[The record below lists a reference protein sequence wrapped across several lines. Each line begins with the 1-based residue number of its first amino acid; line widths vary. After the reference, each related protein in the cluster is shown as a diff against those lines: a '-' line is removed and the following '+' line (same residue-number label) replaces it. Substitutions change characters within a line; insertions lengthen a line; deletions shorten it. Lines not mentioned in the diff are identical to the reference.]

1 GTERSAAERAS
12 TMEVVMKHVVVSLL
26 AAGAVSLGSLA
37 LAQQPAPMPA
47 PAADPPSTPTSTA
60 PATEPPTTATATTA
74 TTAGA
79 AGNTRLA
86 ALVPAGLT
94 PEDACRGFKDLS
106 ECSAALHVAQNL
118 DIPFAD
124 LKDRVT
130 AGQSLGSAIH
140 KLKPKADSRREAERA
155 EEQAREDLRTTG

>member
-1 GTERSAAERAS
+1 
-12 TMEVVMKHVVVSLL
+12 MEVVMKHVVISLL
-26 AAGAVSLGSLA
+26 AASAGSLASLA
-37 LAQQPAPMPA
+37 LAQQQQPA
-47 PAADPPSTPTSTA
+47 PAAADPPMA
-60 PATEPPTTATATTA
+60 ATTA
-74 TTAGA
+74 A
-79 AGNTRLA
+79 AASGNTRLA

-130 AGQSLGSAIH
+130 AGQSLGTAIH
-140 KLKPKADSRREAERA
+140 ALKPKADSRREAERA
-155 EEQAREDLRTTG
+155 TEQAREDLRTQG

>member
-1 GTERSAAERAS
+1 
-12 TMEVVMKHVVVSLL
+12 MKRIAFPLL
-26 AAGAVSLGSLA
+26 AAIAVSLAPLA
-37 LAQQPAPMPA
+37 YAQPAPQPEMQPAPKTEPMPA
-47 PAADPPSTPTSTA
+47 PAPDPAAADTH
-60 PATEPPTTATATTA
+60 ATA
-74 TTAGA
+74 A

-86 ALVPAGLT
+86 SLVPAGLT

-118 DIPFAD
+118 NIPFAD

-130 AGQSLGSAIH
+130 SGQSLGTAIH
-140 KLKPKADSRREAERA
+140 SLKPKADSKREAQRA

>member
-1 GTERSAAERAS
+1 
-12 TMEVVMKHVVVSLL
+12 MKHVVISLL
-26 AAGAVSLGSLA
+26 AASAVSLASLT
-37 LAQQPAPMPA
+37 LAQQQQPAPA
-47 PAADPPSTPTSTA
+47 AADPPA
-60 PATEPPTTATATTA
+60 MAATN
-74 TTAGA
+74 A
-79 AGNTRLA
+79 AASGNTRLA

-130 AGQSLGSAIH
+130 AGQSLGTAIH
-140 KLKPKADSRREAERA
+140 ALKPKADSRREAERA
-155 EEQAREDLRTTG
+155 TEQAREDLRTQG

>member
-1 GTERSAAERAS
+1 
-12 TMEVVMKHVVVSLL
+12 MKRIAFPLL
-26 AAGAVSLGSLA
+26 AAIAVSLAPLA
-37 LAQQPAPMPA
+37 YAQPAPQPEMQPAPTTEPMPA
-47 PAADPPSTPTSTA
+47 PAAADTH
-60 PATEPPTTATATTA
+60 ATA
-74 TTAGA
+74 A

-118 DIPFAD
+118 NIPFAD

-130 AGQSLGSAIH
+130 SGQSLGTAIH
-140 KLKPKADSRREAERA
+140 SLKPKADSKREAQRA

>member
-1 GTERSAAERAS
+1 
-12 TMEVVMKHVVVSLL
+12 MKRIAFPLL
-26 AAGAVSLGSLA
+26 AAIAVSLAPLA
-37 LAQQPAPMPA
+37 YAQPAPQPEMQAAPKTEPMPA
-47 PAADPPSTPTSTA
+47 PAPDPAAADTH
-60 PATEPPTTATATTA
+60 ATA
-74 TTAGA
+74 A

-118 DIPFAD
+118 NVSFAD

-130 AGQSLGSAIH
+130 SGQSLGTAIH
-140 KLKPKADSRREAERA
+140 SLKPKADSKREAQRA

>member
-1 GTERSAAERAS
+1 
-12 TMEVVMKHVVVSLL
+12 MKRIAFPLL
-26 AAGAVSLGSLA
+26 ALVAVA
-37 LAQQPAPMPA
+37 LAPFSYGQPAPEPQAQPAPKTEPMPMPA
-47 PAADPPSTPTSTA
+47 PAPDPAAADTH
-60 PATEPPTTATATTA
+60 ATA
-74 TTAGA
+74 AG
-79 AGNTRLA
+79 GNTRLA

-118 DIPFAD
+118 NIPFAD

-130 AGQSLGSAIH
+130 SGQSLGAAIH
-140 KLKPKADSRREAERA
+140 GLKPKANSKREAQRA

>member
-1 GTERSAAERAS
+1 
-12 TMEVVMKHVVVSLL
+12 MKRIAFPLL
-26 AAGAVSLGSLA
+26 ALVA
-37 LAQQPAPMPA
+37 LTPFAYGQPAPEPQAQPAPKTEPMPA
-47 PAADPPSTPTSTA
+47 PAPDPAAADTH
-60 PATEPPTTATATTA
+60 ATA
-74 TTAGA
+74 AG
-79 AGNTRLA
+79 GNTRLA

-118 DIPFAD
+118 NIPFAD

-130 AGQSLGSAIH
+130 SGQSLGTAIH
-140 KLKPKADSRREAERA
+140 SLKPKANSKREAQRA

>member
-1 GTERSAAERAS
+1 
-12 TMEVVMKHVVVSLL
+12 MKRIAFPL
-26 AAGAVSLGSLA
+26 AAAVAIA
-37 LAQQPAPMPA
+37 LAPLSYAQSGPQQQTQPAPQTEPMPA
-47 PAADPPSTPTSTA
+47 PAADPPASAATQAATQATPAS
-60 PATEPPTTATATTA
+60 
-74 TTAGA
+74 
-79 AGNTRLA
+79 GNTRLA

-118 DIPFAD
+118 NIPFAD

-130 AGQSLGSAIH
+130 SGKSLAASIH
-140 KLKPKADSRREAERA
+140 ALKPKADSKREAQRA

>member
-1 GTERSAAERAS
+1 
-12 TMEVVMKHVVVSLL
+12 MEVVMKHVVISLL
-26 AAGAVSLGSLA
+26 AASAVSLASLG
-37 LAQQPAPMPA
+37 LAQQQQPAPAAPA
-47 PAADPPSTPTSTA
+47 AADPPA
-60 PATEPPTTATATTA
+60 MAATTA
-74 TTAGA
+74 A
-79 AGNTRLA
+79 AASGNTRLA

-130 AGQSLGSAIH
+130 AGQSLGTAIH
-140 KLKPKADSRREAERA
+140 ALKPKADSRREAERA
-155 EEQAREDLRTTG
+155 TEQAREDLRTQG

>member
-1 GTERSAAERAS
+1 
-12 TMEVVMKHVVVSLL
+12 MKRIAFPLL
-26 AAGAVSLGSLA
+26 AAIAVSLAPLA
-37 LAQQPAPMPA
+37 YAQPAPQPEMQAAPKTEPMPA
-47 PAADPPSTPTSTA
+47 PAPDPAAADTH
-60 PATEPPTTATATTA
+60 ATA
-74 TTAGA
+74 A

-118 DIPFAD
+118 NVSFAD

-130 AGQSLGSAIH
+130 SGQSLGTAIH
-140 KLKPKADSRREAERA
+140 SLKPKADSRREAQRA

>member
-1 GTERSAAERAS
+1 
-12 TMEVVMKHVVVSLL
+12 MKHIVISLL
-26 AAGAVSLGSLA
+26 AASAVSLASLA
-37 LAQQPAPMPA
+37 LAQQQQPA
-47 PAADPPSTPTSTA
+47 PAA
-60 PATEPPTTATATTA
+60 PAAADRPAMAATA
-74 TTAGA
+74 A
-79 AGNTRLA
+79 AASGNTRLA

-130 AGQSLGSAIH
+130 AGQSLGTAIH
-140 KLKPKADSRREAERA
+140 ALKPKADSRREAERA
-155 EEQAREDLRTTG
+155 TEQAREDLRTQG

>member
-1 GTERSAAERAS
+1 
-12 TMEVVMKHVVVSLL
+12 MKHIVISLL
-26 AAGAVSLGSLA
+26 AASAVSLASLA
-37 LAQQPAPMPA
+37 LAQQQQPA
-47 PAADPPSTPTSTA
+47 PAAPAAADPPA
-60 PATEPPTTATATTA
+60 MAATTA
-74 TTAGA
+74 A
-79 AGNTRLA
+79 AASGNTRLA

-130 AGQSLGSAIH
+130 AGQSLGTAIH
-140 KLKPKADSRREAERA
+140 ALKPKADSRREAERA
-155 EEQAREDLRTTG
+155 TEQAREDLRTQG